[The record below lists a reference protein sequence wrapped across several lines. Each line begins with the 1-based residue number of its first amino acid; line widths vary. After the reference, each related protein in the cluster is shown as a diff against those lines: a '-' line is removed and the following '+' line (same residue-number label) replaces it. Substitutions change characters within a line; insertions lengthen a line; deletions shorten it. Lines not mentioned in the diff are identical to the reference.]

1 MTTAGEPLSS
11 AAVDQVDDQ
20 VVSVLKA
27 RAELRPS
34 RLGAGADEE
43 QLPVSDVG
51 QVQAVVDL
59 GDAAGS
65 RQVLEKFQRAVLGA
79 LVECRLTVTLR
90 AGFIES
96 SGVDRPVI
104 GQTDSSHVYEY
115 TLLFTG
121 FCTEL
126 H

>member
-11 AAVDQVDDQ
+11 AAVHQVDDQ
-20 VVSVLKA
+20 VVGVLKA

-65 RQVLEKFQRAVLGA
+65 WQVLAKFQRAVLGA
-79 LVECRLTVTLR
+79 LVGCRLTVTLR
-90 AGFIES
+90 AGFIEQWEWK
-96 SGVDRPVI
+96 G
-104 GQTDSSHVYEY
+104 
-115 TLLFTG
+115 L
-121 FCTEL
+121 
-126 H
+126 